1 MEKITEASS
10 VYEQLDQMSTLELLN
25 GINEQDQQVA
35 HAVALDDGVTS
46 ARGELPEGLGQQ
58 RCRTRHEQAH
68 ARAGGGARRPGG
80 HPQRD
85 AVRPGNWRLS

>member
-35 HAVALDDGVTS
+35 HAVALVIPLILLMLKIKGIYLK
-46 ARGELPEGLGQQ
+46 R
-58 RCRTRHEQAH
+58 
-68 ARAGGGARRPGG
+68 
-80 HPQRD
+80 
-85 AVRPGNWRLS
+85 